1 MADQGSFKLD
11 PNHLATVIS
20 AQETAYQK
28 ISSAASGVQSD
39 ADTVRSAIRSQ
50 SGQNLQNGFLD
61 WAQNFRNIVHA
72 LDELKEKVTG
82 VRRTGES
89 ADHEATSTGR
99 VVKGETLPSLQRGYA
114 IQAPLAPLQPTE
126 SHLVRAYTVEAPMA
140 PLRPVESY
148 RAERVVERPDS
159 YEI

>member
-28 ISSAASGVQSD
+28 ISSAASGVQAD
-39 ADTVRSAIRSQ
+39 AEAVRSAIRSQ
-50 SGQNLQNGFLD
+50 SGQNLQTGFLD

-82 VRRTGES
+82 VRRTGEG
-89 ADHEATSTGR
+89 ADHEATGTAHLKSAER
-99 VVKGETLPSLQRGYA
+99 MPLMQRAYA
-114 IQAPLAPLQPTE
+114 VPAPLAPVEGVLYERAYAVQAPLAPLLPTE
-126 SHLVRAYTVEAPMA
+126 LSIP
-140 PLRPVESY
+140 
-148 RAERVVERPDS
+148 AERTVRRPDT